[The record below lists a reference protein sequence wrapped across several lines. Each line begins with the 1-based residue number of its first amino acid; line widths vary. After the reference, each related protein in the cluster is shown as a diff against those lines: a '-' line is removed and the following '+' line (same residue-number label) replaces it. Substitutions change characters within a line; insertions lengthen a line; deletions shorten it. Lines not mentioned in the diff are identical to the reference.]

1 MHISSNVN
9 RFLPYSFIR
18 VFILSLLVTSTAL
31 QLFNMAHTQDLVR
44 QLQTNFHSIFETI
57 RRFGSYYNNTPNV
70 LLAKGI
76 HENNGVS
83 LLVRQNNM
91 SVKDLS
97 PGIMKLH
104 AQVEELAP
112 NSVWTVAVLE
122 NPSLYA
128 HFLPL
133 RKQYSVA
140 FEQYRL
146 NDVIERVVVRQQLN
160 HTYQEFYGCNVQMTE
175 PYIENGTDAFIRTVY
190 YPIHNRRSLDALVS
204 VDLKESYIQDQIEAY
219 NKRHYTA
226 LNIDGEHN
234 AFTTTA
240 LFPCSNEMAFSIGF
254 SFTDIIMKAVWPSLL
269 LAVLYQFGSRV
280 LRKQG
285 RSIRT
290 DEMTNLYRRDYYEP
304 KLKRMTSFSLLV
316 LDIDHFK
323 QINDG
328 HGHAKGDEVLAKCA
342 RIISSQ
348 IRAGDAAIRWGGE
361 EFVIVF
367 KNMHQ
372 GILFEKAEQIR
383 LAIANEK
390 IAGLDVTVSI
400 GGVTTHQTAFA
411 DTYKIADTALY
422 ESKHRGRNRV
432 TIL

>member
-9 RFLPYSFIR
+9 RFLPYSFVR

-31 QLFNMAHTQDLVR
+31 QLFNMAHTQGLVT

-57 RRFGSYYNNTPNV
+57 RRFGSYYNNSSDFV
-70 LLAKGI
+70 LNKGV
-76 HENNGVS
+76 HENDGVS
-83 LLVRQNNM
+83 LLVRQDNM
-91 SVKDLS
+91 SVKHLS
-97 PGIMKLH
+97 PGILKLRTQLE
-104 AQVEELAP
+104 ALAP
-112 NSVWTVAVLE
+112 NSIWTVAVLE

-133 RKQYSVA
+133 RQQYTDA

-146 NDVIERVVVRQQLN
+146 NDVIERVVVREQLN
-160 HTYQEFYGCNVQMTE
+160 NTYQEFYECNVRLSE
-175 PYIENGTDAFIRTVY
+175 PYVEKVTEQPIRTVY
-190 YPIHNRRSLDALVS
+190 YPIHNHQALDALVS
-204 VDLKESYIQDQIEAY
+204 VDLNESYIQNQIDAY
-219 NKRHYTA
+219 NDLHYTT
-226 LNIDGEHN
+226 LNIDGKNN
-234 AFTTTA
+234 AYTTTA
-240 LFPCSNEMAFSIGF
+240 FFPCSNAITFSVGF
-254 SFTDIIMKAVWPSLL
+254 SFTDIIMKALWPSLL
-269 LAVLYQFGSRV
+269 LAVLYQLGSHV

-285 RSIRT
+285 RSIKT

-323 QINDG
+323 QINDQ

-348 IRAGDAAIRWGGE
+348 IRTGDAAIRWGGE
-361 EFVIVF
+361 EFIIVF

-372 GILFEKAEQIR
+372 GILVDKAEQIR

-400 GGVTTHQTAFA
+400 GGLTTHQTTFVDA
-411 DTYKIADTALY
+411 YKIADTALY